1 MLLPDLLGYTA
12 ACLTTAAFVPQVAQT
27 VRTRDTRAISVG
39 MYLLFSGG
47 VALWAVY
54 GLVLSAWPI
63 VLANGVTLLLA
74 LTVLVYK
81 LTERRRGGGE

>member
-1 MLLPDLLGYTA
+1 MLLPDLLGYAA
-12 ACLTTAAFVPQVAQT
+12 ACLTTTAFVPQVVHT
-27 VRTRDTRAISVG
+27 VRTRDTRSISLG
-39 MYLLFSGG
+39 MYLLFCGG
-47 VALWAVY
+47 VALWALY

-81 LTERRRGGGE
+81 LTEQRRARGE